1 MIRQRGLLKAMPPV
15 NIYVIPGENG
25 LIYDAGYG
33 NRAALDQLAAGLK
46 QIKAICRKRSLRFN
60 ITRIIPSHSHP
71 DHFSGLVKIK
81 KRFGTAIVL
90 TEEMAGILRSKE
102 SYNKTYQSQGS
113 GKFYFP
119 ASPLK
124 RVLADFSAQYI
135 EHFFDKFYLSR
146 FIPSPDTVIKT
157 PATIRINHRQW
168 EVFPSPGHCQD
179 HISLYNPKAGIL
191 FSGDNVLRTVTPWL
205 GPPRS
210 SLTQYVNS
218 LEKLLELPG
227 LKLILPA
234 HGSPVTAPQKRIKA
248 LIRWRQQRIAGTL
261 EIIEKS
267 GPKGVTLAKL
277 LKTLYR
283 GKGRDKLFLA
293 EGWVRLTLDHLLETG
308 IIKSFQHNKQLRFS
322 INRSSG
328 SPCPQLPILS
338 TFTRTEWVRDP
349 PLGRVGAVAVN
360 MFGEPPLS
368 TPDSISG
375 QAPSRRHTTPSMISP
390 DTEAAT

>member
-1 MIRQRGLLKAMPPV
+1 MRGILISEPAPGIFMIRQNGLLKAMPPV
-15 NIYVIPGENG
+15 NIYVIPGKNG

-33 NRAALDQLAAGLK
+33 NRAALDQLAAGLRR
-46 QIKAICRKRSLRFN
+46 IKAICRKRSLPFN

-71 DHFSGLVKIK
+71 DHFSGLVKIR

-102 SYNKTYQSQGS
+102 SYNKTYQGQGS

-124 RVLADFSAQYI
+124 RVLADYSAQYI
-135 EHFFDKFYLSR
+135 EQLFDRFYLSG
-146 FIPSPDTVIKT
+146 FIPSPDMVIKA
-157 PATIRINHRQW
+157 PSTIRINHRQW

-179 HISLYNPKAGIL
+179 HISLYDPKAGIL

-210 SLTQYVNS
+210 SLAQYVKT
-218 LEKLLELPG
+218 LETLLELPG
-227 LKLILPA
+227 LKLILAA
-234 HGSPVTAPQKRIKA
+234 HGSPVTEPKKRIRE
-248 LIRWRQQRIAGTL
+248 LIEWRQQRIASTR

-267 GPKGVTLAKL
+267 GPKGVTLSQL

-293 EGWVRLTLDHLLETG
+293 EGWVRLTLDHLMETNV
-308 IIKSFQHNKQLRFS
+308 IKSFLYNKQLRFS

-328 SPCPQLPILS
+328 A
-338 TFTRTEWVRDP
+338 
-349 PLGRVGAVAVN
+349 PL
-360 MFGEPPLS
+360 
-368 TPDSISG
+368 
-375 QAPSRRHTTPSMISP
+375 
-390 DTEAAT
+390 